1 VEFGQLARTGACVHQ
16 QGARYQLPRQ
26 LLREARE
33 PRYKL
38 LESPRLLA
46 IEQLRAAGEQEPLR
60 RRHATALAVAF
71 DAEWDQRWSGHLG
84 ARQWASRI
92 LPDASNARD
101 AIRWARAAGESATA
115 VTIAATLFKALPR
128 WSSHAERM
136 GLADVCES
144 LAERVAS
151 PLLQLRAWVV
161 TVQPMLHRQQQQSL
175 TVAGKAVALARELD
189 RQASD
194 RWPLYQALSLWIGA
208 AAVVSHPA
216 ADALRE
222 ALAELA
228 ALEDPGWPA
237 QRLLE
242 PAIKTMAGP
251 TWDEFP
257 EGLRADLENENATI
271 RSYRERVKQCEALGE
286 YAIAEDIR
294 EILRQE
300 QEHQV
305 DLATALGEDVPDL
318 SKPATKSSNKGNRA
332 H

>member
-1 VEFGQLARTGACVHQ
+1 VADEQGPLDAWAVLDALGTLVDRSLVTVLADDERDS
-16 QGARYQLPRQ
+16 
-26 LLREARE
+26 REARE

-175 TVAGKAVALARELD
+175 TVAGKAVALCS
-189 RQASD
+189 ASLIT
-194 RWPLYQALSLWIGA
+194 RRATVGRCIRRSAFGSGPRRSSPIQRPMRCAKHSPSWPHWRI
-208 AAVVSHPA
+208 P
-216 ADALRE
+216 
-222 ALAELA
+222 
-228 ALEDPGWPA
+228 
-237 QRLLE
+237 
-242 PAIKTMAGP
+242 AGP
-251 TWDEFP
+251 RN
-257 EGLRADLENENATI
+257 G
-271 RSYRERVKQCEALGE
+271 
-286 YAIAEDIR
+286 
-294 EILRQE
+294 
-300 QEHQV
+300 
-305 DLATALGEDVPDL
+305 
-318 SKPATKSSNKGNRA
+318 
-332 H
+332 